1 MRIWLDPDLVQA
13 RGLTPDAIIN
23 IVQQQ
28 SQEVTAGAVGMPPV
42 PAGQDFQYTLNV
54 NGRLNNAPDFEN
66 IVIKADAQDG
76 GRITRLRDVGRVELG
91 AQTYSQSFTLNGQP
105 AAGIGI
111 YQLPEANALTV
122 ANAVRARMA
131 ELAKTFPSGLVY
143 AIPFDTTEFVQASI
157 HEVYR
162 TLFEAAVLVLI
173 VILVFVQTGA
183 PCWCRRRRCR

>member
-1 MRIWLDPDLVQA
+1 
-13 RGLTPDAIIN
+13 
-23 IVQQQ
+23 
-28 SQEVTAGAVGMPPV
+28 
-42 PAGQDFQYTLNV
+42 
-54 NGRLNNAPDFEN
+54 
-66 IVIKADAQDG
+66 
-76 GRITRLRDVGRVELG
+76 LG

-122 ANAVRARMA
+122 ANAVRVRMA

-162 TLFEAAVLVLI
+162 TLFEAAV
-173 VILVFVQTGA
+173 
-183 PCWCRRRRCR
+183 